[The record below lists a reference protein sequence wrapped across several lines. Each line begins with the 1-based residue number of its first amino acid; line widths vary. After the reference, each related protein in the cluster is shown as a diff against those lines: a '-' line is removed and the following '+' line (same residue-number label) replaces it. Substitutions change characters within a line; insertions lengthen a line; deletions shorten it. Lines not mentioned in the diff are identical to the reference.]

1 MNQEALMLIT
11 LIRQLNFEELKKFYY
26 MTKGAAVV
34 AKETKSAWWNEVK
47 SGNNSNFIN
56 IFLPRMW

>member
-1 MNQEALMLIT
+1 MNEEAIKVLQ

-34 AKETKSAWWNEVK
+34 AKKS
-47 SGNNSNFIN
+47 
-56 IFLPRMW
+56 